1 MLKQRII
8 TAAWLAPLVLV
19 GLFGL
24 DGGAFALFTALMVL
38 LATWEWANLAG
49 VTRTVQRA
57 QLVAVMAVLMLAMW
71 LTGAATAIW
80 PLWLA
85 AAGWL
90 VNLYWVIR
98 YPTAGAQWQAPARRL
113 AMGLWVLLPCWV
125 GFNVLR
131 DIGMAWLLFV
141 LLLVWCADIGA
152 YFVGRN
158 WGKRKLAPH
167 VSPGKSWEG
176 VFGGLA
182 ATAILAILF
191 ALWLQLGL
199 AGSITLI
206 LITAVVTLASVLG
219 DLLESMLKRHRNIKD
234 SSQLL
239 PGHGGVMDRIDSL
252 TAAIPLFALFYVEV
266 LVEVFAQVPPL

>member
-8 TAAWLAPLVLV
+8 TAAWLAPLVLA

-24 DGGAFALFTALMVL
+24 GGSAFALFTAVIVL
-38 LATWEWANLAG
+38 LGTWEWANLAG
-49 VTRTVQRA
+49 ITRMDQRA
-57 QLVAVMAVLMLAMW
+57 QLVAVMAALMLTMW
-71 LTGAATAIW
+71 LSGAATAIW

-90 VNLYWVIR
+90 VNLYWVTR
-98 YPTAGAQWQAPARRL
+98 YPAAGEQWQTSMRRL

-131 DIGMAWLLFV
+131 ESGMAWLLFV

-191 ALWLQLGL
+191 ALWLSLDMAGGL
-199 AGSITLI
+199 TLVLVTAVITL
-206 LITAVVTLASVLG
+206 TSVLG

-239 PGHGGVMDRIDSL
+239 PGHGGVLDRIDSL

-266 LVEVFAQVPPL
+266 LVQVQPL

>member
-8 TAAWLAPLVLV
+8 TAAWLAPLVLA

-24 DGGAFALFTALMVL
+24 DGGAFALFTALIVL

-49 VTRTVQRA
+49 VTRAAQRA
-57 QLVAVMAVLMLAMW
+57 QLVTVMAVLMVAIW
-71 LTGAATAIW
+71 LIGAATSIW
-80 PLWLA
+80 PLWLSA
-85 AAGWL
+85 VGWL
-90 VNLYWVIR
+90 VNLYWVTR
-98 YPTAGAQWQAPARRL
+98 YPAAGEQWQATVRRL

-131 DIGMAWLLFV
+131 DTGMAWLLFV

-152 YFVGRN
+152 YFVGRQ

-182 ATAILAILF
+182 ATAILAVLF
-191 ALWLQLGL
+191 ALWVPLGL
-199 AGSITLI
+199 VGGITLM

-239 PGHGGVMDRIDSL
+239 PGHGGVLDRIDSL
-252 TAAIPLFALFYVEV
+252 TAAIPLFALLYVEV
-266 LVEVFAQVPPL
+266 LVEVFAQVQPL

>member
-8 TAAWLAPLVLV
+8 TAAWLAPLVLA

-24 DGGAFALFTALMVL
+24 EGGAFALFTALIVL
-38 LATWEWANLAG
+38 LGTWEWANLAG
-49 VTRTVQRA
+49 ITRIAQRA
-57 QLVAVMAVLMLAMW
+57 QWVALMAVLMLVMW
-71 LTGAATAIW
+71 LAGAATSAW
-80 PLWLA
+80 PLWVA

-90 VNLYWVIR
+90 INFYWVIR
-98 YPTAGAQWQAPARRL
+98 YPAAGHQWQATTRRL

-131 DIGMAWLLFV
+131 ESGMAWLLFV

-158 WGKRKLAPH
+158 WGKRKLAPR

-176 VFGGLA
+176 VYGGLA
-182 ATAILAILF
+182 TTALLAIVFAVGLALDMAGSLTLMLVTAI
-191 ALWLQLGL
+191 
-199 AGSITLI
+199 
-206 LITAVVTLASVLG
+206 VTLTSVLG
-219 DLLESMLKRHRNIKD
+219 DLLESMLKRYRNIKD

-239 PGHGGVMDRIDSL
+239 PGHGGVLDRIDSL
-252 TAAIPLFALFYVEV
+252 TAAIPLFALFYLELLAPV
-266 LVEVFAQVPPL
+266 LAQGQPL

>member
-8 TAAWLAPLVLV
+8 TAAWLAPLVLA

-24 DGGAFALFTALMVL
+24 EGGAFALFTALIVL
-38 LATWEWANLAG
+38 LGTWEWTNLAG
-49 VTRTVQRA
+49 ITQTAQRA
-57 QLVAVMAVLMLAMW
+57 QLVAVMAALMLIMW
-71 LTGAATAIW
+71 LVGTATAIW

-85 AAGWL
+85 AVGWL
-90 VNLYWVIR
+90 LNLYWVAR
-98 YPTAGAQWQAPARRL
+98 YPAAGEQWQASIRRL
-113 AMGLWVLLPCWV
+113 MMGLWVLLPCWV

-131 DIGMAWLLFV
+131 ESGMAWLLFV

-182 ATAILAILF
+182 ATVILAILF
-191 ALWLQLGL
+191 AVWLSLGM
-199 AGSITLI
+199 AGGLTLI
-206 LITAVVTLASVLG
+206 LVTAVVTLTSVLG

-239 PGHGGVMDRIDSL
+239 PGHGGVLDRIDSL
-252 TAAIPLFALFYVEV
+252 TAAIPLFALLYFEV
-266 LVEVFAQVPPL
+266 LAHVLAQGQPL